1 MNKILQKEASTH
13 SVTDFARWMLTDAP
27 AEAITKACQFIYPLN
42 NVIIRKV
49 KMLKKAKLD
58 SAKLEDLY
66 KENIVTEKKEKK
78 PKKTGAVEEV
88 DPSKNTLTI

>member
-13 SVTDFARWMLTDAP
+13 TVTEFARWMLTDAP
-27 AEAITKACQFIYPLN
+27 SEAIIKACHFVFPLN

-58 SAKLEDLY
+58 HTKLEELY
-66 KENIVTEKKEKK
+66 KENIVTEKK
-78 PKKTGAVEEV
+78 
-88 DPSKNTLTI
+88 